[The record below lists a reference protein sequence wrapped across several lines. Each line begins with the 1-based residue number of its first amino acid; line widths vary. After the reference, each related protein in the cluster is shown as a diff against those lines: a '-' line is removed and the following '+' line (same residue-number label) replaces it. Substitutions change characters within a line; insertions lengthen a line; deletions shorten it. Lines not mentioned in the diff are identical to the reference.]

1 MDSSFEVRDLP
12 LRAKKFED
20 VRLGD
25 CDIDASQVE
34 QIVNI
39 RGGAAGHGWQHAH
52 LVAVVEELAQVLGET
67 EEGPFDD
74 SAGDADGP
82 GIFLHLHF
90 SIRAALLKGLLTDA
104 TLTQP
109 ALDNCRRF
117 SPGAEVIGAR
127 SGQGKYS
134 APAGK
139 TDPCSKHRIS

>member
-67 EEGPFDD
+67 EESPFDD

-90 SIRAALLKGLLTDA
+90 SIAAALLNGLRYLLCPSDSGPPPGPNTERQCDGKHCNCDA
-104 TLTQP
+104 
-109 ALDNCRRF
+109 AH
-117 SPGAEVIGAR
+117 G
-127 SGQGKYS
+127 
-134 APAGK
+134 
-139 TDPCSKHRIS
+139 

>member
-90 SIRAALLKGLLTDA
+90 SIGAALLKGLRYLLCPSESGPPLDQTPSVNA
-104 TLTQP
+104 TASIATVM
-109 ALDNCRRF
+109 RRMV
-117 SPGAEVIGAR
+117 SLPHVWV
-127 SGQGKYS
+127 
-134 APAGK
+134 
-139 TDPCSKHRIS
+139 